1 MKHLFTT
8 LTAFSLS
15 FIGFSQGIEIHEN
28 GVAISGAAITIDSVV
43 TADHTIGNYYIV
55 NTTGASVDIDWARV
69 RRAHMA
75 PFHDQVCDDVYC
87 YEATNTTIFPSPT
100 SKTIAAGDSMIF
112 QPKVYADG
120 VAGCVIYSYM
130 IYTDHGST
138 LEDSIQVK
146 IRFGGQDCFLEVPE
160 TPIYYSVYPNPVSS
174 VLNIKATTNGNSV
187 EVKVYNIMGEL
198 VAKDIL
204 VDGLN
209 TLSVTTLTDGIY
221 FYSVVKNGEI
231 IETKKLIVRH

>member
-8 LTAFSLS
+8 LALVSLS
-15 FIGFSQGIEIHEN
+15 GIGFSQGIEIHEN
-28 GVAISGAAITIDSVV
+28 GVAISGSVITIDSAI
-43 TADHTIGNYYIV
+43 TADHTIGNYYLV
-55 NTTGASVDIDWARV
+55 NTSAAPIEIDWARV

-87 YEATNTTIFPSPT
+87 YEATNTTIFTSPT
-100 SKTIAAGDSMIF
+100 YNTIAAGDSMIF
-112 QPKVYADG
+112 QPKVYSDG
-120 VAGCVIYSYM
+120 TAGCVIYSYV
-130 IYTDHGST
+130 IYSDHAT
-138 LEDSIQVK
+138 TFQDSIQVK
-146 IRFGGQDCFLEVPE
+146 IRFGGQDCFLEIPE
-160 TPIYYSVYPNPVSS
+160 TPVYYSVYPNPVST

-209 TLSVTTLTDGIY
+209 TLSVATLTDGIY